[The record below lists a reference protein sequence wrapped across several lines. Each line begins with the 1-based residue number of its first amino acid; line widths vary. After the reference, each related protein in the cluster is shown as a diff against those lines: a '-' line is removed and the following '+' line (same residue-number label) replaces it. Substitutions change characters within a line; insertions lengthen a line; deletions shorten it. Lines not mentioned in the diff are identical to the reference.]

1 MKVVFVLLLAVLSL
15 RALAWTTQSPGIT
28 VREGDP
34 AVLSYLA
41 GGEPWSE
48 CTLSAD
54 LPQGDLVLD
63 LKASFRAPVVIALTF
78 EGGGKAFYH
87 LTVPSVRSLISM
99 NTGSADMTEGSADGN
114 IKAVSIAFEAG
125 SYRQGDRAEIA
136 VYGLSLRENGPEKT
150 LYSHLWT
157 PSIGA
162 GPVEG
167 ADPETCVWNVWRHT
181 SGPGWDSGQA
191 RFGGYD
197 APGGRDIITSVIDYL
212 SLYYG
217 HGGLDLPY
225 VTDPSFAAYAAG
237 KNVTIYGELHHTPDT
252 GWLKE
257 HRALNVNKWGQT
269 CLDMGLADL
278 NHAYD
283 FTDPRVVEK
292 TSEKLL
298 RTAAAGVKYVRS
310 IDYVWTPFGPGGS
323 WNAMIW
329 GFSAAAI
336 QRWRED
342 LSGRDKGIEILDGG
356 GTRRLFFREYFTDYH
371 GYWPEPADAGCASWE
386 DYVPPRDEG
395 EACLTEKNKLH
406 NMLFHYEWLKFI
418 NEAAE
423 PCVRQYGVYAQ
434 PILNGESAGN
444 GGDYI
449 YLSRLSNV
457 AGYCPEWWGPHEVII
472 GNYYNGR
479 YYERGARGRERT
491 LWGESGAAG
500 ADPFYGRYP
509 RPNYWDNPANCLI
522 TYSQAGSSD
531 FRGKQDQYWGSEADR
546 LMDPEEKE
554 YLLYTAFISAWN
566 GFLRARE
573 DGLRKPETRVC
584 AFIQRA
590 PAGYSNSM
598 DTRADA
604 PWSLNGILERNNY
617 LYDGASFP
625 DTLGIDDYDLC
636 FYSPVTGPRGALN
649 MLWKWLEKGRKTL
662 VTHSFI
668 PVNGDRPGKDVNQ
681 IDPEP
686 GFPAAE
692 KAAARRTGFDTIRRT
707 ELSSGEL
714 SSELPGLEKYEGPF
728 ALEGS
733 LYSIGGYR
741 PLVTLGGRP
750 LVSEKTF
757 PNGSRIIYLG
767 FAPCQNTGGG
777 RVKITA
783 AEEGVQTPGFDSAVI
798 KALMDSLGLR
808 PQGIAADDLSVLR
821 YETRAKGDVYIICNR
836 SANTRYQGEEET
848 FTVFQQRSPRAL
860 YSAPVRVFA
869 EKADADYV
877 IRDVLTGEEEIGRS
891 GPDGSLE
898 IDMNGFNLRGVYVYP
913 LPWQ

>member
-1 MKVVFVLLLAVLSL
+1 DIEIY
-15 RALAWTTQSPGIT
+15 G
-28 VREGDP
+28 
-34 AVLSYLA
+34 
-41 GGEPWSE
+41 
-48 CTLSAD
+48 
-54 LPQGDLVLD
+54 
-63 LKASFRAPVVIALTF
+63 
-78 EGGGKAFYH
+78 
-87 LTVPSVRSLISM
+87 
-99 NTGSADMTEGSADGN
+99 
-114 IKAVSIAFEAG
+114 VSC
-125 SYRQGDRAEIA
+125 
-136 VYGLSLRENGPEKT
+136 RENGPEKT
-150 LYSHLWT
+150 LYHHLWT
-157 PSIGA
+157 PSMGT
-162 GPVEG
+162 GPIED
-167 ADPETCVWNVWRHT
+167 ADVETCIWNVWPPS

-197 APGGRDIITSVIDYL
+197 APGGREIIRSVIDYL
-212 SLYYG
+212 ELYYG

-225 VTDPSFAAYAAG
+225 VEDLSLAEYARS
-237 KNVTIYGELHHTPDT
+237 KNVTIYAEMHHTPDI

-257 HRALNVNKWGQT
+257 NRALNVNKWGGT

-292 TSEKLL
+292 TSEKML
-298 RTAAAGVKYVRS
+298 RSAAAGVKYIRS
-310 IDYVWTPFGPGGS
+310 VDYVWTPFGPGGS

-329 GFSAAAI
+329 GWSAAAI

-342 LSGRDKGIEILDGG
+342 LAGSDKGIEIIDRGQP
-356 GTRRLFFREYFTDYH
+356 RRLFFREYFTDYH
-371 GYWPEPADAGCASWE
+371 GYYPRPEDAGCASWE
-386 DYVPPRDEG
+386 DYTPPRDDD

-457 AGYCPEWWGPHEVII
+457 AGYCPEWWGPYDVII

-479 YYERGARGRERT
+479 YYEKGAAGRERA
-491 LWGESGAAG
+491 LWGESGAGG
-500 ADPFYGRYP
+500 ANPFYGKYP

-522 TYSQAGSSD
+522 TYSQAGSSE
-531 FRGKQDQYWGSEADR
+531 FRSKQDQYWGSSAER
-546 LMDPEEKE
+546 LMDPQEKE

-566 GFLRARE
+566 GFLRAKE
-573 DGLRKPETRVC
+573 DGLKKPETGVC

-598 DTRADA
+598 DTRPDA
-604 PWSLNGILERNNY
+604 PYSLNGILEQNNY

-625 DTLGIDDYDLC
+625 DVLGIDNYDVC
-636 FYSPVTGPRGALN
+636 FYSPVTSPRGAVN
-649 MLWKWLEKGRKTL
+649 TLWKWLEKGQKTL

-668 PVNGDRPGKDVNQ
+668 PVNTDRPGKDVND
-681 IDPEP
+681 ISPEP
-686 GFPAAE
+686 GLPAVR
-692 KAAARRTGFDTIRRT
+692 KAAARGTGFDTIRKT
-707 ELSSGEL
+707 ELSSGVL
-714 SSELPGLEKYEGPF
+714 TSELPGLEKYEGPF
-728 ALEGS
+728 ALEDC
-733 LYSIGGYR
+733 LYSVEGYR
-741 PLVTLGGRP
+741 PLVTLDGRT
-750 LVSEKTF
+750 LVGEKTF

-767 FAPCQNTGGG
+767 FCPCQKTYGS

-798 KALMDSLGLR
+798 RAVMDRLGIR
-808 PQGIAADDLSVLR
+808 PQGITEDDISVLR
-821 YETRAKGDVYIICNR
+821 YETRARGDAYILCNR
-836 SANTRYQGEEET
+836 SANTEWQGEEEV
-848 FTVFQQRSPRAL
+848 FTVFQQESPRAL

-869 EKADADYV
+869 EKASADYV
-877 IRDVLTGEEEIGRS
+877 IRDFLTGEETIERS

-898 IDMNGFNLRGVYVYP
+898 IDMNGFNLRGVYIYP
-913 LPWQ
+913 LPVQ